1 MRINF
6 IPWHRKFYQPH
17 SFQLYDSKWQ
27 VGLKLVIPFIMGKD
41 LEPVKLR
48 RTQVQIL
55 RKIGKDNGLQQHK
68 SLADNAAKAKIEQL
82 AAEVEA

>member
-1 MRINF
+1 M
-6 IPWHRKFYQPH
+6 
-17 SFQLYDSKWQ
+17 YDSKWQ
-27 VGLKLVIPFIMGKD
+27 VGLKLVIPLIMGKD